1 LTLIKGVSLALAVMG
16 GRKMSWLLRP
26 TMIAVV
32 GLILASGMANADC
45 MRNGKGE
52 IVCGKGEC
60 QRDRRGV
67 VLCSAFRKGSAVRTS
82 DGKIVCGKGRCVKT
96 LGGVVFCSTV
106 AEGDAVKDIN
116 GVPRCEGQCER
127 ASVDYC
133 EATPAGSAT
142 D

>member
-1 LTLIKGVSLALAVMG
+1 LSLIKGVSLALAVMG

-45 MRNGKGE
+45 MKNGK
-52 IVCGKGEC
+52 
-60 QRDRRGV
+60 
-67 VLCSAFRKGSAVRTS
+67 
-82 DGKIVCGKGRCVKT
+82 
-96 LGGVVFCSTV
+96 
-106 AEGDAVKDIN
+106 GDAVKDIN